1 MTSRPYALAA
11 SAVVLCLSTPVVAQT
26 APVPTPASAPPAAA
40 PPGGGMGPA
49 RTLADIPAWTSR
61 LFGRLDANQDG
72 ALTGDELAVLSSG
85 PGGAMGGGRLRR
97 MIGQSD
103 SSNDGRI
110 SLEELTAGAERMFT
124 RMDADGDGRLSDDE
138 LPRPPA
144 PERPPSIPMPAAEP
158 MPMPDMPG
166 GAR

>member
-1 MTSRPYALAA
+1 MISRAHALAA
-11 SAVVLCLSTPVVAQT
+11 SAAVLFLSTPVLAQT
-26 APVPTPASAPPAAA
+26 APTALPAS
-40 PPGGGMGPA
+40 GGGMGPA
-49 RTLADIPAWTSR
+49 RTLADVPAWTDR

-85 PGGAMGGGRLRR
+85 PAAAMGGGRLRR

-103 SSNDGRI
+103 SSNDGQI
-110 SLEELTAGAERMFT
+110 SREELTAGAERMFR

-144 PERPPSIPMPAAEP
+144 PPRAPSIPMPQPEP

-166 GAR
+166 GGG

>member
-1 MTSRPYALAA
+1 MTPRAHALAA
-11 SAVVLCLSTPVVAQT
+11 SAAVLFLSTPVIAQT
-26 APVPTPASAPPAAA
+26 APPAMPMAG
-40 PPGGGMGPA
+40 GGGMGPA
-49 RTLADIPAWTSR
+49 RSLADVPAWTDR

-72 ALTGDELAVLSSG
+72 ALTGDELAVLSGG
-85 PGGAMGGGRLRR
+85 PAAAMGGGRLRR

-110 SLEELTAGAERMFT
+110 SREELTAGAERMFR

-144 PERPPSIPMPAAEP
+144 PPSAPSIPMPQPEP

-166 GAR
+166 GAG